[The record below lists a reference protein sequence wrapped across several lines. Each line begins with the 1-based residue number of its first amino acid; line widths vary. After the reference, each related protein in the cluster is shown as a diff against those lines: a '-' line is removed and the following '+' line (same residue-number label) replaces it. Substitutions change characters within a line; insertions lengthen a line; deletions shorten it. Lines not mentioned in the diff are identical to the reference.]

1 MGRTH
6 VTAYKAMPNAKVT
19 AVCDLNEKQGKDL
32 AEFAGCDWYNDGES
46 MLNTVDIDVV
56 DICLPT
62 FLHEQYV
69 LLAAG
74 HKKHVICEKPVTL
87 SLESLD
93 RMIAATKEAG
103 VQFAVG
109 QVVRFWPEYVRAK
122 EMAETGKL
130 GTIKYARASRLSEHP
145 AWSEWVSP
153 CRKQRRRLVRSAPA

>member
-1 MGRTH
+1 
-6 VTAYKAMPNAKVT
+6 MPNAKVT

-46 MLNTVDIDVV
+46 MLNTADIDVV

-93 RMIAATKEAG
+93 RMIAATKAAG

-122 EMAETGKL
+122 EMVDFFHRNLFTL
-130 GTIKYARASRLSEHP
+130 HLPQNNHFDYQLIRSR
-145 AWSEWVSP
+145 
-153 CRKQRRRLVRSAPA
+153 